1 MLSNNSFC
9 FFPSYVLSQ
18 YVKKNEM
25 KNIFFWILSDEC
37 WVQQNFDWII
47 CVESKFALNQNV
59 SILCNNIFWALQL
72 LNGYELIFSYIIIPK
87 TPPNSCYNQ

>member
-1 MLSNNSFC
+1 MVYGRWCIFKKKYGTMLSNNSFC

-37 WVQQNFDWII
+37 
-47 CVESKFALNQNV
+47 
-59 SILCNNIFWALQL
+59 
-72 LNGYELIFSYIIIPK
+72 
-87 TPPNSCYNQ
+87 

>member
-1 MLSNNSFC
+1 MEDGAYLRRNMGPCCQIIAFA

-37 WVQQNFDWII
+37 
-47 CVESKFALNQNV
+47 
-59 SILCNNIFWALQL
+59 
-72 LNGYELIFSYIIIPK
+72 
-87 TPPNSCYNQ
+87 